1 VNRREREAW
10 NARQPIVKVSTFCER
25 CRELKE
31 DVKERESWWLPSKI
45 TSCAAC
51 FTSAVDEERERNA
64 KLTGIYC

>member
-1 VNRREREAW
+1 
-10 NARQPIVKVSTFCER
+10 VKVSTFCER

-31 DVKERESWWLPSKI
+31 DVKERESWWLPLKI